1 MEWARSALVAKVS
14 GGHQR
19 DVMMPYPA
27 DASSD
32 VELSIGLVGPLPAVR
47 LMQSVSRLLLQERPQ
62 FRARFFAAP
71 ISAEEDPREQYR
83 QLADRADAA
92 VFAGQLQ
99 FDRAGLLDPHQVP
112 ATFVAAT
119 DASLYAAL
127 VRSELRT
134 RVDLALTSVDSL
146 TREQVIEAYAEI
158 DVASDQVSVAPYLGP
173 ESVGEFTAFHED
185 AFRNRRSQ
193 LALTTRTSVAREL
206 RQRGIP
212 AELIQPTRGAIR
224 NALERG
230 IALARGV
237 QLGAQQIAY
246 VFVQL
251 LTDDEK
257 GAGASPAYWEQ
268 EAGLAVNRVLLEEA
282 RRVGGVVGRRGD
294 LLFVVTTTHGGVDLL
309 TDRLQRAPFLGE
321 IAGRLGLPVAV
332 GVGIGLTAIAAEANA
347 GTALAA
353 SIVRQG
359 VIAVHLDD
367 QGIRTELSPHADATA
382 RAHPSQRDRN
392 TVTRLRQSHGDGAIV
407 VDVDDVSRTLA
418 VTPRTGHRVLT
429 SLVEAGLAWPLP
441 TQGSAGG
448 GRPRKRYRILG
459 DRA

>member
-1 MEWARSALVAKVS
+1 MGWASRALVVKVS

-19 DVMMPYPA
+19 DIRMPYLA

-32 VELSIGLVGPLPAVR
+32 IELSIGLVGPAPAVR
-47 LMQSVSRLLLQERPQ
+47 LMQSVSRVLLQERPQ
-62 FRARFFAAP
+62 LQARFFAAP
-71 ISAEEDPREQYR
+71 VSGHEDPRGHYR

-99 FDRAGLLDPHQVP
+99 FDRARTPDAHQVP

-146 TREQVIEAYAEI
+146 TLEQVIEAYAEI
-158 DVASDQVSVAPYLGP
+158 GVPTDQVSVAPYLGP
-173 ESVGEFTAFHED
+173 DSVGQFTAFHEE
-185 AFRNRRSQ
+185 AFRQRRSQ
-193 LALTTRTSVAREL
+193 LALTTRTSVVREL
-206 RQRGIP
+206 RQRGVP
-212 AELIQPTRGAIR
+212 VELIQPTRGAIR
-224 NALERG
+224 DALERG

-257 GAGASPAYWEQ
+257 GAGPSPAYWEQ
-268 EAGLAVNRVLLEEA
+268 EAGLAVNRLLLDEA
-282 RRVGGVVGRRGD
+282 RRVGAVVERRGD
-294 LLFVVTTTHGGVDLL
+294 LLFAVTMTHGGVDLL
-309 TDRLQRAPFLGE
+309 TDRLRRAPFLGE
-321 IAGRLGLPVAV
+321 IANRLGLPVGV

-347 GTALAA
+347 AAALTA
-353 SIVRQG
+353 SIARQG
-359 VIAVHLDD
+359 AHAVHLDD
-367 QGIRTELSPHADATA
+367 QGVRTELSPDADDGD
-382 RAHPSQRDRN
+382 RAHPPKRDRDI
-392 TVTRLRQSHGDGAIV
+392 VARLREHHEGGPLV
-407 VDVDDVSRTLA
+407 VDVDDVSRSLD
-418 VTPRTGHRVLT
+418 VTPRTGHRVLA

-459 DRA
+459 DGA